1 MSLWI
6 AGATLAV
13 GIGSKAAQGYAASK
27 VDTSGQVD
35 AAKEVSFAE
44 KQQMATDNKHAM
56 DKIDFKSKNLI
67 DKMTTDSTRSM
78 YDIFKAGDTASAS
91 AGFAGADDTNVE
103 IDRTKSNVY
112 QDLTEGVRNIMEE
125 TKLNK
130 KSLSLSNQK
139 NTEDIEKRLT
149 SNITQATSQ
158 ADTFWEGVAGGGDY
172 QIG

>member
-13 GIGSKAAQGYAASK
+13 GIGSKAASGYAASK

-67 DKMTTDSTRSM
+67 KKLTTDSSRSM
-78 YDIFKAGDTASAS
+78 FDIFKAGDTAAAS
-91 AGFAGADDTNVE
+91 AGFAGADATNVE
-103 IDRTKSNVY
+103 IDRTRSNVY
-112 QDLTEGVRNIMEE
+112 QDLTEGVKNIMEE
-125 TKLNK
+125 TRLNK
-130 KSLSLSNQK
+130 KSISLSNQK
-139 NTEDIEKRLT
+139 NAADIEKRLT
-149 SNITQATSQ
+149 SNITQATAQ

-172 QIG
+172 EIG

>member
-67 DKMTTDSTRSM
+67 KKLTTDSSRSM
-78 YDIFKAGDTASAS
+78 FDIFKAGDTAAAS
-91 AGFAGADDTNVE
+91 AGFAGADATNVE
-103 IDRTKSNVY
+103 IDRTRSNVY
-112 QDLTEGVRNIMEE
+112 QDLTEGVKNIMEE
-125 TKLNK
+125 TRLNK
-130 KSLSLSNQK
+130 KSISLSNQK
-139 NTEDIEKRLT
+139 NAADIEKRLT